1 MLIGIILLFIL
12 LLLGMPVAFALLS
25 AGAIGLLVVDSTS
38 MFSILTTAPY
48 RTAASFTLSTIPLF
62 ILMAEILAR
71 AGFAKDLYRASYVW
85 IGHLSG
91 GLAISS
97 VLSCALMGAMSGST
111 TATAA
116 AMSRIA
122 IPEMDRYG
130 YNRKISTGVIA
141 FGGTIAIMIPPSIP
155 LIIYGILTETS
166 IGKLLIAGIIPG
178 VLTALVLSAAIYFR
192 AKINPSWAPKVSS
205 YSWKERFDSLKS
217 LWAVLA
223 IIFIVIGSIY
233 SGFATATEAAALGA
247 SGAGIIGIV
256 TKRLGFKMFLQSL
269 IDTVRTTAMIF
280 AIIIGAMVFGYYL
293 TITGTSQ
300 AVINFVVSLPLP
312 NFGILLVVLL
322 IYLILGF
329 FMDGIAILLLTLPLT
344 YPIIVDLGYDSIWF
358 GILVVFMVEIGL
370 VTPPLGLNAFIV
382 SSISK
387 EPLENV
393 FRGVVFFLVCAF
405 AVLGLIVLFPEITTW
420 LPSTLKGS

>member
-1 MLIGIILLFIL
+1 MLIGIILLFL
-12 LLLGMPVAFALLS
+12 FLLLGMPVAFALLS
-25 AGAIGLLVVDSTS
+25 AGAIGLLLIDIDS
-38 MFSILTTAPY
+38 MFSILTTSPY

-71 AGFAKDLYRASYVW
+71 AGFAKDLYRASYIW

-97 VLSCALMGAMSGST
+97 VLSCAMMGAMSGST

-130 YNRKISTGVIA
+130 YNRRISTGVIA

-178 VLTALVLSAAIYFR
+178 ILTALVLSLAIYFR
-192 AKINPSWAPKVSS
+192 AKINPSWTPHVSPFT
-205 YSWKERFDSLKS
+205 WKERLKSLKS

-223 IIFIVIGSIY
+223 IIIIVVGSIY

-247 SGAGIIGIV
+247 SGAILIGV
-256 TKRLGFKMFLQSL
+256 FTRRLKFQMFLQAL
-269 IDTVRTTAMIF
+269 KDTIKTTSMIF
-280 AIIIGAMVFGYYL
+280 AIIIGAMIFGYYL
-293 TITGTSQ
+293 TITGASQ
-300 AVINFVVSLPLP
+300 TIIDFVVSLPLP
-312 NFGILLVVLL
+312 NLGILIIVLL

-344 YPIIVDLGYDSIWF
+344 YPIISDLGYDPIWF
-358 GILVVFMVEIGL
+358 GILVILMVEIGL

-393 FRGVVFFLVCAF
+393 FKGVTFFLVCAF
-405 AVLGLIVLFPEITTW
+405 LIITLIIIFPEIATW
-420 LPSTLKGS
+420 LPSTLKDG

>member
-1 MLIGIILLFIL
+1 MLIGVLLLFVFLI
-12 LLLGMPVAFALLS
+12 LGMPVAFALLS
-25 AGAIGLLVVDSTS
+25 SGAIGLFVTDIDS

-62 ILMAEILAR
+62 IFMAEILAR
-71 AGFAKDLYRASYVW
+71 GGFAKDLYKACYIW

-97 VLSCALMGAMSGST
+97 VLASALMGAMSGST

-130 YNRKISTGVIA
+130 YNRRISTGVIA

-155 LIIYGILTETS
+155 LVIYGILTENS
-166 IGKLLIAGIIPG
+166 IGKLLIAGILPG
-178 VLTALVLSAAIYFR
+178 ILTAIILCIAIYLR
-192 AKINPSWAPKVSS
+192 SRLNPTWTPLVKP
-205 YSWKERFDSLKS
+205 YSWKERFKS
-217 LWAVLA
+217 LSSLWSVLL
-223 IIFIVIGSIY
+223 IIIIVIGSIY
-233 SGFATATEAAALGA
+233 TGFATATESAALGA
-247 SGAGIIGIV
+247 TGATLIGII
-256 TKRLGFKMFLQSL
+256 TRRLNFRLFLQAL
-269 IDTVRTTAMIF
+269 RDTIKTTSMIF
-280 AIIIGAMVFGYYL
+280 LIIIGAMVFGYYL
-293 TITGTSQ
+293 TITGASN
-300 AVINFVVSLPLP
+300 AVIDNVTSLPLP
-312 NFGILLVVLL
+312 SFGILLVILL

-344 YPIIVDLGYDSIWF
+344 YPIISSLGYDPIWF
-358 GILVVFMVEIGL
+358 GILVIFMGEIGL

-387 EPLENV
+387 EPIENV
-393 FRGVVFFLVCAF
+393 FKGVTFFLVCAF
-405 AVLGLIVLFPEITTW
+405 LILVLLVAFPGISTW
-420 LPSTLKGS
+420 LPSNLKG